1 MSFAGLCLVV
11 LAIRQPPASALPDD
25 AGARAVPRV
34 TGVGARRTRGV
45 SMPVKLALRPFTFSD
60 EAAVS
65 PVEFGLVASGFG
77 YRRARLRRRRQFH
90 AGIDFRARYG
100 TAVLAARRG
109 VVRHVASESDTQ
121 HGFLGYG
128 NAVVVHHPDT
138 DDFTLYAHLSA
149 VLVVPGQML
158 VAGEKLGRVG
168 NTNNQRFRGMT
179 SHLHFEVRQR
189 DSDGAEPFPGPYRDN
204 AVDPLPWLVQHGM
217 PLGVR
222 RAVGLAYR
230 PDAPAGEEP
239 LARLEALEDALASAH
254 P

>member
-1 MSFAGLCLVV
+1 MAAAPP
-11 LAIRQPPASALPDD
+11 LAA
-25 AGARAVPRV
+25 
-34 TGVGARRTRGV
+34 
-45 SMPVKLALRPFTFSD
+45 MPVKLALRPFDFAE

-90 AGIDFRARYG
+90 AGIDFRARLG

-109 VVRHVASESDTQ
+109 VVLHVASEADRL

-128 NAVVVHHPDT
+128 NAVVLHHPDT
-138 DDFTLYAHLSA
+138 DDFSLYAHLSE
-149 VLVVPGQML
+149 VLVSPGEEL
-158 VAGEKLGRVG
+158 EAGEKLGRVG
-168 NTNNQRFRGMT
+168 NTNNGRFRGMT

-204 AVDPLPWLVQHGM
+204 AIDPLAWLVEHGM
-217 PLGVR
+217 ELGER
-222 RAVGLAYR
+222 RAVGLACR
-230 PDAPAGEEP
+230 SGHADEESP
-239 LARLEALEDALASAH
+239 LAVLEALEDALEV